1 MNGQTVLFVPDV
13 ARLEAVLLACCPL
26 APASDP
32 PQTHQRAW
40 GPECHSGGRWGRRR
54 AGVAAHGLLPCNH
67 PICSCPPARRHQLP
81 VEGGWA
87 EWMPNTLDK
96 KLKAGQTDRT
106 HFPRGLGGRHLGSQT
121 PLGSRGARFLGVP
134 SLSRGPAERKQADH
148 GGGGGEALYSESF
161 GQAPAERSPSW
172 GPPGVGGWEQP
183 CQGPIN
189 TSPQATGV
197 APRIPRHVGCWEA
210 IKTSSTAEGA
220 GEAGEDWLGDSQAP

>member
-106 HFPRGLGGRHLGSQT
+106 HFPRGLGGPHLGSQT
-121 PLGSRGARFLGVP
+121 PLGSRGARFLGVT
-134 SLSRGPAERKQADH
+134 SLSRGPAERKRADH
-148 GGGGGEALYSESF
+148 GGGGVGTLF
-161 GQAPAERSPSW
+161 RKLWPSPCREEPIL
-172 GPPGVGGWEQP
+172 GPPRGG
-183 CQGPIN
+183 GGGS
-189 TSPQATGV
+189 SPARG
-197 APRIPRHVGCWEA
+197 
-210 IKTSSTAEGA
+210 
-220 GEAGEDWLGDSQAP
+220 L